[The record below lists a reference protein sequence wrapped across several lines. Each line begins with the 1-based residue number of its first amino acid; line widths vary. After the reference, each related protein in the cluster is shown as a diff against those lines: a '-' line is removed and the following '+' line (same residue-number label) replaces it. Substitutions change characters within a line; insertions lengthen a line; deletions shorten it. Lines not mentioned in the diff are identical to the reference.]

1 MLHWGI
7 SVDPICQF
15 CIQSMEDRDHMFFK
29 CSFNK
34 RIWQHIM
41 ALCPVSNAPDNW
53 NLLVEWGLKNLRGRS
68 FRVVFCKVAWWVIV
82 YQIWIQGNSRT
93 HKGKVKSEEQIIKA
107 IRRDVKA
114 KMDSVK
120 APTSI
125 LDSTL
130 FNNWHFILCSD

>member
-29 CSFNK
+29 CSFTK

-41 ALCPVSNAPDNW
+41 ALCPVSNASDNW

-68 FRVVFCKVAWWVIV
+68 FRVVLCKVAWWVIV
-82 YQIWIQGNSRT
+82 YQIWIQRNSRT
-93 HKGKVKSEEQIIKA
+93 HKGEVKLEEQIIKA

-130 FNNWHFILCSD
+130 FNNWHFVLCSD